1 MLWVSSLNMVS
12 TYYLVSAVSCSEP
25 KTLSMTKNNWAE
37 LEQQAAYMRVRVF
50 WPGFDRAG
58 EIKKEKNSQ
67 KWCDFEKVFTKS
79 WINAK
84 NYNGHRI
91 QETICEGFWEVRVC
105 SKVNDAS
112 SGNHNGKTNINGKT
126 SNAKK

>member
-1 MLWVSSLNMVS
+1 MLSVSSLNMVS

-58 EIKKEKNSQ
+58 EIKKEK
-67 KWCDFEKVFTKS
+67 KF
-79 WINAK
+79 
-84 NYNGHRI
+84 
-91 QETICEGFWEVRVC
+91 
-105 SKVNDAS
+105 SKVMWLWKGLYEILN
-112 SGNHNGKTNINGKT
+112 KREELQWT
-126 SNAKK
+126 SNSRNDLRRLLRSPGVFQS